1 MVKEKIKRLYGSFI
15 IMIVIAGLSF
25 FLVPTAV
32 TEADGNK
39 TVYQALN
46 SGISCESGD
55 CRGVADAYAYQI
67 SIWNYD
73 KGKEPVQITK
83 PILVYNPK
91 ILETIELYYSVGL
104 PGSYDQLTSTNYG
117 LQQIIDLPD
126 PTSPDDKGDWHGSG
140 DKDPVFEG
148 LGDNVNTGSS
158 THHGIAIDPIT
169 HEEYEYETKN
179 QYYYTWGINNAEY
192 TCVFQKKPSG
202 DLTTITS
209 PTKKNGRTGFQYFY
223 QSFMTKAR
231 KVTYK
236 KEDVDL
242 SGYLGTYPMSNLKSA
257 ADIDDFVKNTL
268 GKDRNSVLK
277 YFGIDLHNYTSEVDN
292 LYYLVE
298 PVERVL
304 TGIKRNTGTF
314 FIKRLIKK
322 IKDDS
327 AFTTEDKYWKVN
339 NKECLSK
346 CTTYGTWQDVAC
358 MGAVAACKTGKHT
371 EGGVVYE
378 YRCQKEKRGS
388 CPVNT
393 FQQKRKVSESTC
405 PDDKCTKWK
414 IIDYKLKMVATEGCG
429 KKQGYYLYGRK
440 SEGYSTLKPSRKMGS
455 SSYYL
460 QRAVNSCSD
469 NANCV
474 LEDDMVTCKKDASGN
489 IMYQYYIG
497 PDQDRAWVG
506 PTSSN
511 PYKIK
516 GMSGSVC
523 TGYIPESSYEGF
535 RHYFI
540 PDILDR
546 SEPGKGC
553 QEVCGGIGNKASDE
567 YLKCS
572 ENYCDSVVNNDLR
585 GNPRIRKKNCILKK
599 CEYKYGK
606 VPEGGKYPDDL
617 ESKNSCN
624 NANPYKGKEKLLLG
638 SNSDCNKNVASGNLM
653 QKEKGVTVSCKGDR
667 VTDFD
672 NDDTNDTIFDQRTY
686 INTACMETTSFEY
699 EDLKTE
705 NTDLKPGS
713 PINYYVNQEGERKC
727 TYFFNL
733 EQWKFD
739 YASIPS
745 KDLDRRKRLKYIYT
759 TFNHAYDKSYDPKTN
774 AAVYDKDFEDN
785 NDGTIEV
792 QKYDIEKTQVM
803 SKVKE
808 IIENKPKT
816 SASEIL
822 IRQDE
827 KENTVY
833 NVIKKETLYSYE
845 NTKEHKTTVSRY
857 ESISTSVATYR
868 YNKRCLTT
876 DGEAKVYTPEGDIC
890 HTTKTGEDKLAKY
903 AYYTNLKATYDKDFS
918 KPDYEHKVY
927 TTATVGI
934 ESSSGN
940 LYYSNNESCKYTLD
954 KPEQG
959 PGCIIKITQEA
970 GTDLLGNNVYEGGA
984 VKAKV
989 VVLNEEGLE
998 KTDRIGRIELT
1009 VNGVTE
1015 VAEEKIIPIGEAGD
1029 NDSRKDY
1036 KIVGK
1041 VTTKNGLVSTCE
1053 KEIILLKH
1061 SNCGA
1066 TCSVNK
1072 INGKLYE
1079 IVGVSANSILK
1090 STILNMERTSVAKTI
1105 NEEKYYVT
1113 APEEIKEKDMIIGY
1127 VVNGD
1132 CNEYCYYPL
1141 EKPTGQSCT
1150 SLYKP
1155 AELGNII
1162 AYCNANYRTDL
1173 NNYKSTDECIKDCS
1187 NACPNECRNEKDL
1200 QKYCEN
1206 PERLGF
1212 ESENECLNRCYCPY
1226 SEDGY
1231 LFRSIHNHDPFPNS
1245 PNSPYAKGNRGIG
1258 KNWYAREEYIID
1270 DSNDETS
1277 VTGDYANQQVEYIM
1291 ALDIDDIKMIRNEN
1305 NNDGKEAYTKLIYSS
1320 QTEDDNYVGEYKSK
1334 LLNDTLAG
1342 EDIFI
1347 NAMNGKKA
1355 KYVPG

>member
-1 MVKEKIKRLYGSFI
+1 MFKKIVPVFLILAIIFSPFFTASAAGDPLTAYGYE
-15 IMIVIAGLSF
+15 
-25 FLVPTAV
+25 V
-32 TEADGNK
+32 TVWK
-39 TVYQALN
+39 Y
-46 SGISCESGD
+46 SGSGSPQQV
-55 CRGVADAYAYQI
+55 G
-67 SIWNYD
+67 
-73 KGKEPVQITK
+73 K
-83 PILVYNPK
+83 PILIYHPDLLGTVYK
-91 ILETIELYYSVGL
+91 VTDGDL
-104 PGSYDQLTSTNYG
+104 PNSYNEFVSSNWG
-117 LQQIIDLPD
+117 FNQIIDFENDTWEGSKNEIELMPGIQSNPNVGSVD
-126 PTSPDDKGDWHGSG
+126 QATDRFGNLIPYSPGALYFNWTVCNPQYEI
-140 DKDPVFEG
+140 KDVRERTEG
-148 LGDNVNTGSS
+148 KM
-158 THHGIAIDPIT
+158 
-169 HEEYEYETKN
+169 EYNIYTQSYGTRARRK
-179 QYYYTWGINNAEY
+179 YYTKDYITNLSDYYKTYSDSNLTEDQIKNN
-192 TCVFQKKPSG
+192 
-202 DLTTITS
+202 
-209 PTKKNGRTGFQYFY
+209 
-223 QSFMTKAR
+223 
-231 KVTYK
+231 
-236 KEDVDL
+236 
-242 SGYLGTYPMSNLKSA
+242 GYLDEIIKGVYFANVQS
-257 ADIDDFVKNTL
+257 VKT
-268 GKDRNSVLK
+268 
-277 YFGIDLHNYTSEVDN
+277 YFGIDIDYSEIDE
-292 LYYLVE
+292 YYVSVE
-298 PVERVL
+298 PVLRIL
-304 TGIKRNTGTF
+304 DT
-314 FIKRLIKK
+314 
-322 IKDDS
+322 
-327 AFTTEDKYWKVN
+327 
-339 NKECLSK
+339 
-346 CTTYGTWQDVAC
+346 
-358 MGAVAACKTGKHT
+358 
-371 EGGVVYE
+371 
-378 YRCQKEKRGS
+378 KEKRYASYHIKDVEQDPYPKEADEWTINDWTSTYHPDTKNCS
-388 CPVNT
+388 CGTKNCKSCKTYDEEDKKKCIEWYMKDCNNCNCNNSYYTYSLPKQECGERVI
-393 FQQKRKVSESTC
+393 QKF
-405 PDDKCTKWK
+405 
-414 IIDYKLKMVATEGCG
+414 Y
-429 KKQGYYLYGRK
+429 GYYAY
-440 SEGYSTLKPSRKMGS
+440 GYSHIATAREVGAS
-455 SSYYL
+455 SIYL
-460 QRAVNSCSD
+460 NRAVNYCDNQD
-469 NANCV
+469 NAHCV
-474 LEDDMVTCKKDASGN
+474 LEDDMVTCKKDSSGN
-489 IMYQYYIG
+489 KIYQYY
-497 PDQDRAWVG
+497 VG
-506 PTSSN
+506 PNLEKALVGTTSNNYYLLNGSCTNGVSGRKETGIKHYYLENLINCSN
-511 PYKIK
+511 
-516 GMSGSVC
+516 
-523 TGYIPESSYEGF
+523 
-535 RHYFI
+535 
-540 PDILDR
+540 
-546 SEPGKGC
+546 
-553 QEVCGGIGNKASDE
+553 VCGGLSGDTLLA
-567 YLKCS
+567 CA
-572 ENYCDSVVNNDLR
+572 ENYCDAEVNFDLE
-585 GNPRIRKKNCILKK
+585 GNARIRKKNCILKS
-599 CEYKYGK
+599 CGYKYGK

-686 INTACMETTSFEY
+686 INTACMEKTSFEY

-774 AAVYDKDFEDN
+774 GAVYDKDFEDN

-803 SKVKE
+803 SRVKE

-816 SASEIL
+816 SETELL

-833 NVIKKETLYSYE
+833 NTTKKEKIYSFENIDKYE
-845 NTKEHKTTVSRY
+845 AEVSRY

-1113 APEEIKEKDMIIGY
+1113 APEEIKENDMIIGY
-1127 VVNGD
+1127 VVNGN